1 MPDFVIVN
9 GERIQLPQDCESDLA
24 ARAAFIAKAE
34 KGAKADPPP
43 PPAEEK

>member
-1 MPDFVIVN
+1 MADFVIVN
-9 GERIQLPQDCESDLA
+9 GERIQLPTECESDLA

>member
-9 GERIQLPQDCESDLA
+9 GERIELPHECESDLA

>member
-1 MPDFVIVN
+1 MPDFVIVD
-9 GERIQLPQDCESDLA
+9 GERIQLPTECETDLE

-34 KGAKADPPP
+34 KGAKAPPPP

>member
-1 MPDFVIVN
+1 MADFVIVN
-9 GERIQLPQDCESDLA
+9 GERITLPPECESDLA